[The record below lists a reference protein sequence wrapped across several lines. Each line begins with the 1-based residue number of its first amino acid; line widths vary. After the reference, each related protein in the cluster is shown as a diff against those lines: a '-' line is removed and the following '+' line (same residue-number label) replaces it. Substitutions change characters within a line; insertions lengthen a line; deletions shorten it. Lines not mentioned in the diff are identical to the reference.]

1 MTLPFLVSVPHA
13 GLSIP
18 PEVKGLCI
26 LKEEDIIK
34 DGDEGAAEIYYPLRD
49 QVTAFVFTDIARA
62 IVDMNRKEDDR
73 TKDGIIKTH
82 TCWDVPVYM
91 EGLSE
96 GVVTSLIER
105 YYRPYHSQLSS
116 LAKGVMLGLDC
127 HTMATVGPPVGRDA
141 GSKRPRVCLSNGD
154 GSTCPQEWIL
164 SLSEC
169 FSEVFG
175 EHVSINEPFKGGYIT
190 RSHAKEIPYIQIE
203 LSREPFFD
211 NQEKGRQ
218 VFEAVKKW
226 WELCV

>member
-1 MTLPFLVSVPHA
+1 
-13 GLSIP
+13 
-18 PEVKGLCI
+18 
-26 LKEEDIIK
+26 
-34 DGDEGAAEIYYPLRD
+34 
-49 QVTAFVFTDIARA
+49 
-62 IVDMNRKEDDR
+62 
-73 TKDGIIKTH
+73 
-82 TCWDVPVYM
+82 
-91 EGLSE
+91 
-96 GVVTSLIER
+96 
-105 YYRPYHSQLSS
+105 
-116 LAKGVMLGLDC
+116 MLGLDC